1 MDKRQLPV
9 AALILLSAA
18 GGVGAGTVAV
28 ASLSYLV
35 IGGDVANLPPT
46 LNLAAQADWLMIC
59 ALPVAFICVASLGEL
74 TRERPRPVASPL
86 PRLDWQPPLPA
97 SDLDAV
103 SVPPRRAI
111 RELARAA

>member
-74 TRERPRPVASPL
+74 TRASTAGREPL